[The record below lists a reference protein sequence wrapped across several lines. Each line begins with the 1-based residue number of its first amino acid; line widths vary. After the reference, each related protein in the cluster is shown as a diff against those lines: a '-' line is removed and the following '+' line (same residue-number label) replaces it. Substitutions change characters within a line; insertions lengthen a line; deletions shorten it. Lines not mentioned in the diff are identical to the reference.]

1 MSDNNKTSHV
11 VKAAA
16 ATALAAYGFKRG
28 GVVGATVG
36 IVGARLTA
44 TELAAAAGASL
55 ISSTPREVRQ
65 VIEVRASAHAAYD
78 MWSRFESFP
87 SFMRNVIEVRK
98 KGERAWHWIVE
109 GPLGQRFEWD
119 AEITASQPGKLISWR
134 SMTADVGNSGEV
146 RFEPTARG
154 TRIFVVMRFDQPVGP
169 IGAVVAKVTGSDPE
183 KMVREDLRQFK
194 RLIEADETARILQL
208 WKPEKL
214 EPRKMRLAKEMA

>member
-1 MSDNNKTSHV
+1 MSDNDKTSHV

-28 GVVGATVG
+28 GIVGTTVG
-36 IVGARLTA
+36 IMGAGLTA

-55 ISSTPREVRQ
+55 TSSTPREVRQ
-65 VIEVRASAHAAYD
+65 VIEVMASAHEAYE

-87 SFMRNVIEVRK
+87 SFMQNVIEVRK
-98 KGERAWHWIVE
+98 TGERTSRWVVE

-119 AEITASQPGKLISWR
+119 AELTASQPGKLISWR
-134 SMTADVGNSGEV
+134 STTADVRNSGEV

-183 KMVREDLRQFK
+183 KMVREDLRRFK
-194 RLIEADETARILQL
+194 RLIETHGTARTVQL
-208 WKPEKL
+208 WKS
-214 EPRKMRLAKEMA
+214 RKMSLAEEMA